1 VTGPLAPPG
10 PDAPVP
16 GAGPIVVFDTD
27 CVLCSGMVAFILA
40 HERDRSL
47 RFAGAW
53 SEAGLRLAARHGF
66 ARADLDQTF
75 LVIED
80 GVAHSRSEAG
90 LRILSRLESPWRWLA
105 ALRIVP
111 RPVRDRIY
119 AAVAA
124 RRYRW
129 FGRRDNCVVV
139 PADQRARFIGV
150 AG

>member
-1 VTGPLAPPG
+1 MTGPPPPPG
-10 PDAPVP
+10 PDAPDP

-40 HERDRSL
+40 HERDRAL

-80 GVAHSRSEAG
+80 GLAHTRSEAG
-90 LRILSRLESPWRWLA
+90 LRLLRRLNPPWRWLA

-139 PADQRARFIGV
+139 PPDQRARFIGV